1 MKNRL
6 IALTALLAVWVGPLS
21 LRAQSAPPAQNKIGV
36 INIQLAIANTGEG
49 KKVFADLQKK
59 YQPRQQELQRLQQ
72 EIQAIQDQLTKQSA
86 TLSDEEQGRL
96 SRDAEEKQKLLKR
109 STEDAQT
116 DFDNDR
122 REAINKIGQKMVK
135 VISDYAAQNGFSLVL
150 DDAQIP
156 IYFASKDIE
165 ITEEIVK
172 RYDAANPVADA
183 GAAAKPAAHPAAPA
197 PTPKPK

>member
-1 MKNRL
+1 M
-6 IALTALLAVWVGPLS
+6 
-21 LRAQSAPPAQNKIGV
+21 
-36 INIQLAIANTGEG
+36 NIQAAIGSTAEG
-49 KKVFADLQKK
+49 KQALAELQRK

-96 SRDAEEKQKLLKR
+96 TRDAEEKQKLLKR
-109 STEDAQT
+109 SSEDAQN
-116 DFDNDR
+116 DFNHDR
-122 REAINKIGQKMVK
+122 DETIRKIGQKMIR
-135 VISDYAAQNGFSLVL
+135 VINDYAQQNGFTLVL

-165 ITEEIVK
+165 LTGEIIK

-183 GAAAKPAAHPAAPA
+183 GATAKPATHSTA